1 MKTAAHITK
10 CAKVAPD
17 VSPNSAGNHEASSA
31 SGQSSPFWSADG
43 QPPACVYM
51 IPQIL
56 PLGFNMSAAKLLF
69 CGVDWKQHL
78 HPVLFL
84 SHFIG
89 WSQTPLQLSPRNRE
103 GYRTGFDCMTNTF

>member
-1 MKTAAHITK
+1 MRTLVRLKGSLYMKTAAHITK

-51 IPQIL
+51 IPQNT
-56 PLGFNMSAAKLLF
+56 PP
-69 CGVDWKQHL
+69 W
-78 HPVLFL
+78 PV
-84 SHFIG
+84 S
-89 WSQTPLQLSPRNRE
+89 S
-103 GYRTGFDCMTNTF
+103 